1 LAGDFFVLELEAF
14 MALAGFFFGP
24 AFLAAVLVVLA
35 FIAMALLLH
44 MAAGRRDR
52 LS

>member
-1 LAGDFFVLELEAF
+1 
-14 MALAGFFFGP
+14 LAGFFFAP
-24 AFLAAVLVVLA
+24 AFLPAVFVVLA

-44 MAAGRRDR
+44 VAAGRRDR